1 MIARLFCYQPSS
13 GVYEMLGMI
22 DVNRRPYYSWRAFL
36 IDAVALGADG
46 TLYLGQAERGSRLYL
61 YYPE

>member
-1 MIARLFCYQPSS
+1 MCYDSAS

-22 DVNRRPYYSWRAFL
+22 DVNRRPYYSWHAYL

-46 TLYLGQAERGSRLYL
+46 SVCLGQCERGSRL
-61 YYPE
+61 